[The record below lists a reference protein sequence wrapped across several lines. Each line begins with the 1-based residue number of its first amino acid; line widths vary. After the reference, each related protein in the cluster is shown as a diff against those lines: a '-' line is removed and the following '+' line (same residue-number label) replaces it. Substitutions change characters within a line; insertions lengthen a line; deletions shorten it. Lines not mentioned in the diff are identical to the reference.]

1 MVDKVISLTMK
12 DLGVK
17 FIPDEGKIVYLS
29 NELKL
34 DNPMITYKLI
44 SRKPKGEIKP
54 RFREHFKEDG
64 DEVTGRIGEIYGQK
78 FQCHLQFN
86 IFASVYEVAEQVME
100 RFEDVMITYAGF
112 FKKNG
117 VGEIMFDQ
125 QYTDESY
132 ENMRQTL
139 SIRNLTYY
147 LEVEKQTVIMR
158 EKIQSIETY

>member
-17 FIPDEGKIVYLS
+17 FIPDEGKTIYLS

-34 DNPMITYKLI
+34 DTPMITYKLI

-54 RFREHFKEDG
+54 RFREHFEEDG
-64 DEVTGRIGEIYGQK
+64 SGASSRIGEIYGQK
-78 FQCHLQFN
+78 FKCHVQFN

-100 RFEDVMITYAGF
+100 RFEDAMITYAGF